1 MSETWLGVT
10 CGVGAVV
17 TIGLAAWI
25 AGWMLLQAVDALIY
39 AGECAA
45 REVRRYAS
53 HRAAG
58 RRVRRA

>member
-1 MSETWLGVT
+1 MSEIWLGVT
-10 CGVGAVV
+10 CGIGAVV
-17 TIGLAAWI
+17 IIRLVAWI
-25 AGWMLLQAVDALIY
+25 ASWLLMQAVDALIY

-53 HRAAG
+53 NRAAG